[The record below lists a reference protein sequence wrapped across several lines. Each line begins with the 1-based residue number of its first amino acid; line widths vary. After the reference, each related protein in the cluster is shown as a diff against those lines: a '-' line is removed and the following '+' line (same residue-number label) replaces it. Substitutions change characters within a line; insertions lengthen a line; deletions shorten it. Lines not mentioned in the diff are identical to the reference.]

1 MIVIGGSLGG
11 ADSVRR
17 ILEQLPE
24 TLPVPVVVA
33 RHRYPESDDLLPQA
47 LQRATSLPVIEVTD
61 KEEILPGRA
70 YVAPANYHL
79 LVDDGCFSL
88 STDSKVNHARP
99 SIDVLFE
106 SAADWIGSGVI
117 GVVLSGATS
126 DGAAGAR
133 EIQRHG
139 GSVLVEHP
147 DTAVCRIMPQ
157 AAIDATRTTGIHP
170 VDEIP
175 QVLLSLLERRESDP
189 LDDGPRA

>member
-1 MIVIGGSLGG
+1 MIGGSLGG
-11 ADSVRR
+11 ADSAKR
-17 ILEQLPE
+17 ILGQLPA
-24 TLPVPVVVA
+24 TLPVPVVLA
-33 RHRYPESDDLLPQA
+33 LHRYPESDELLAQS
-47 LQRATSLPVIEVTD
+47 LQRATVLPVIEVND
-61 KEEILPGRA
+61 KDEILPGRA

-133 EIQRHG
+133 EIQRRG
-139 GSVLVEHP
+139 GSVIVEHP
-147 DTAVCRIMPQ
+147 ETAACRVMPQ
-157 AAIDATRTTGIHP
+157 AAIDATRAAGVHP
-170 VDEIP
+170 ADQIP
-175 QVLLSLLERRESDP
+175 RVLLGLLESRERAP
-189 LDDGPRA
+189 RGQGPKT